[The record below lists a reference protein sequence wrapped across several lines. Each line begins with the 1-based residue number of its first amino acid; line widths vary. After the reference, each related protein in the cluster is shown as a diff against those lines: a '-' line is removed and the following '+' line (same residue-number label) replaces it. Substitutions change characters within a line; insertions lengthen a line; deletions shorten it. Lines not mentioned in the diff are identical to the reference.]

1 MEGKSSSDPI
11 WDHATFVVDKE
22 QSHKT
27 KKRRS
32 TPFIR
37 GSNEVLLSYANHKS
51 SKDLTLY
58 LGRTLA
64 KAGIRTI
71 NYGHDGH
78 TASVEEI
85 HRSSIYIPV
94 ICEDY
99 LSTPGCL
106 TELGYLFDIWKR
118 EPDKVILPIFH
129 GLKPS
134 DAFKRASTIIDKSRL
149 DPFIREAGIEPLN
162 VVAKMSPWVVTDPCS
177 AEIVHLIAREVASI
191 IHPKFPQE
199 GPYFVGIDRKV
210 EQIMNLLNAEVN
222 DKRVVGMHGMGGIGK
237 TTLAKVI
244 YNRLSACFEGCC
256 FLPDIRQTTKRMKN
270 FCQNLQTKLISG
282 ILKRECDEITSADEG
297 VSYMREVFCNMKVLI
312 VLDDVDIRFN
322 LTELIG
328 DLDTFGPGSR
338 IIVTSRYEKDLPR
351 VDQTFEVPEL
361 CRWEIQL
368 LFSCYT
374 DANFHPFNVLA
385 AEIVSLVGGLPLVVE
400 VIGSLLFRREVA
412 VWTETL
418 QKLKLI
424 PNKGVQEKLMISYE
438 ALDALQR
445 QMFLDIA
452 CLVNGADRR
461 IASYMWPEFS
471 TSHFFEGS
479 EYWHLS
485 SLVKIR
491 GDNEL
496 WMHDELRELGR
507 QRLACQ
513 CGDTDFPMEIKPQTT
528 RRDHGLF
535 EGVKMEIKPETTWK
549 DYGMF
554 EGVKG
559 KGKVGALIPQCD
571 DLAPYEDMNT
581 QGMTGGRFL
590 NVEDA
595 SINRYDAFPDLRWL
609 QLHRC
614 PQNCEEA
621 ISFPKSLVIL
631 DVSWS
636 NIAESWE
643 GWGQIKMVKTLRVL
657 NLTGCNHLITTPNFS
672 GFPDLEV
679 LILEQCC
686 HLVKI
691 DPSIRHLQ
699 NLVSLNLNFCTELS
713 TLPKELGFMKALKE
727 LLIDGT
733 SVQEISASI
742 GHIETL
748 QTVSASGCLS
758 LDRLPSSIGYLR
770 SLLVLS
776 LDHARITEIPSSIK
790 ELVNLQKLSLRNCRS
805 LGELPIT
812 FGELGFPLCELD
824 VTKTGISK
832 LPDSIGNLSSLR
844 VLKLE
849 SCFIEEFPS
858 TIVRLQRL
866 EEIHASYCRS
876 LTKFIP
882 SDSYNVAFGRL
893 MSLKTLRLGFS
904 RISELPE
911 NFRSLPCLE
920 TLDLLQC
927 NMLRKLP
934 LLPSSITPL
943 RYTCKGMKEPMLS
956 WLDNLKEVLL
966 ADTDPEELICRE
978 TGSKEPTFRQ
988 RKFSLNGAP
997 KLRIINFR
1005 LSWVNEISF
1014 PSFSWALHSLKK
1026 VVLSCVN
1033 LKYVSAFPPTLVSL
1047 TFQHCRSLKN
1057 VYLGRLKALKELY
1070 LDHSAM
1076 YQIGDL
1082 HEQEALEILKL
1093 SHCRVEHLGGLQKL
1107 TSLRSL
1113 TVSHCDHLSKL
1124 PDLSKLKALVELN
1137 LDKSAI
1143 SQISGLSNLQA
1154 LEILKVSD
1162 CGALEHLEGLQE
1174 LTSLRSLT
1182 VSHCDRLSKLPDLS
1196 NLKTL
1201 RVLDIPGGWDD

>member
-1 MEGKSSSDPI
+1 MQRRICNSWSRLYKFYFLFFSNSRSAEQSEESAVLHLLSAEELSMEGKSSSDPI

-199 GPYFVGIDRKV
+199 G
-210 EQIMNLLNAEVN
+210 
-222 DKRVVGMHGMGGIGK
+222 
-237 TTLAKVI
+237 
-244 YNRLSACFEGCC
+244 
-256 FLPDIRQTTKRMKN
+256 
-270 FCQNLQTKLISG
+270 
-282 ILKRECDEITSADEG
+282 
-297 VSYMREVFCNMKVLI
+297 
-312 VLDDVDIRFN
+312 
-322 LTELIG
+322 
-328 DLDTFGPGSR
+328 
-338 IIVTSRYEKDLPR
+338 
-351 VDQTFEVPEL
+351 
-361 CRWEIQL
+361 
-368 LFSCYT
+368 
-374 DANFHPFNVLA
+374 
-385 AEIVSLVGGLPLVVE
+385 GLPLVVE

-554 EGVKG
+554 EGVK
-559 KGKVGALIPQCD
+559 
-571 DLAPYEDMNT
+571 
-581 QGMTGGRFL
+581 
-590 NVEDA
+590 
-595 SINRYDAFPDLRWL
+595 
-609 QLHRC
+609 
-614 PQNCEEA
+614 
-621 ISFPKSLVIL
+621 
-631 DVSWS
+631 
-636 NIAESWE
+636 
-643 GWGQIKMVKTLRVL
+643 MVKTLRVL

-672 GFPDLEV
+672 GFPDL
-679 LILEQCC
+679 
-686 HLVKI
+686 
-691 DPSIRHLQ
+691 
-699 NLVSLNLNFCTELS
+699 
-713 TLPKELGFMKALKE
+713 
-727 LLIDGT
+727 
-733 SVQEISASI
+733 
-742 GHIETL
+742 
-748 QTVSASGCLS
+748 
-758 LDRLPSSIGYLR
+758 
-770 SLLVLS
+770 
-776 LDHARITEIPSSIK
+776 
-790 ELVNLQKLSLRNCRS
+790 
-805 LGELPIT
+805 
-812 FGELGFPLCELD
+812 
-824 VTKTGISK
+824 
-832 LPDSIGNLSSLR
+832 
-844 VLKLE
+844 
-849 SCFIEEFPS
+849 
-858 TIVRLQRL
+858 
-866 EEIHASYCRS
+866 
-876 LTKFIP
+876 
-882 SDSYNVAFGRL
+882 
-893 MSLKTLRLGFS
+893 
-904 RISELPE
+904 ELPE

-1154 LEILKVSD
+1154 LEILK
-1162 CGALEHLEGLQE
+1162 
-1174 LTSLRSLT
+1174 
-1182 VSHCDRLSKLPDLS
+1182 
-1196 NLKTL
+1196 
-1201 RVLDIPGGWDD
+1201 